1 MRGVLPEL
9 PGIVGLGID
18 LVHLARFSA
27 FFRQHRDSL
36 GEVFTTSELSAAAEH
51 GSRELYLATRWACK
65 EAVLKA
71 LGTGWGRGVQWTD
84 VEGVGSLPAPSLRL
98 SGAAARI
105 ARDLGAAAPI
115 ASVAWAGSNVM
126 ALAALVA
133 SAVTCGQG
141 ADREILPR

>member
-1 MRGVLPEL
+1 MTGGLPEM

-18 LVHLARFSA
+18 VVHVTRFSA
-27 FFRQHRDSL
+27 FLRRHRDSL
-36 GEVFTTSELSAAAEH
+36 GEVFTTSEISAADEH

-65 EAVLKA
+65 EALLKA

-84 VEGVGSLPAPSLRL
+84 VEGVGSLLAPRLRL
-98 SGAAARI
+98 SGAAARV
-105 ARDLGAAAPI
+105 ARKLGAAEPI

-133 SAVTCGQG
+133 SAVSCDQG
-141 ADREILPR
+141 VDREILPR